1 MSWNTYLD
9 SHQDRFVD
17 ALADFIAIPSVSAQH
32 AHFEDVVRAGN
43 WVIDRLHDAG
53 DGQRGRRQLPGRG
66 RPLAPGPRAQLQ
78 PGGDH
83 TVAQHVTALSTT
95 NQRAF
100 HIFSLGA
107 SALSTHVCRAMGLQK

>member
-17 ALADFIAIPSVSAQH
+17 ALADFIAIPSVSAQD

-53 DGQRGRRQLPGRG
+53 IANARMME
-66 RPLAPGPRAQLQ
+66 
-78 PGGDH
+78 
-83 TVAQHVTALSTT
+83 
-95 NQRAF
+95 
-100 HIFSLGA
+100 IE
-107 SALSTHVCRAMGLQK
+107 THPQ